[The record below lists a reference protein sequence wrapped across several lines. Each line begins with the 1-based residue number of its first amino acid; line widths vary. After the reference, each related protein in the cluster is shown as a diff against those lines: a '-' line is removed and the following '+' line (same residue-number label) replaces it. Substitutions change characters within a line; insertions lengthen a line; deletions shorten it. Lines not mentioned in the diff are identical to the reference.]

1 VYSCEDSGHKCDSF
15 GVTWIVFSPSR
26 FWELRD
32 AVLTGDADEVALLA
46 RKGANLNQVDYNGRS
61 ALHMACAEGNYK
73 VVEVLIQHGA
83 NVNMKDR
90 WGQTPLQVAVSF
102 KHQIIIGKCNY
113 GW

>member
-1 VYSCEDSGHKCDSF
+1 MCFHV
-15 GVTWIVFSPSR
+15 PR

>member
-1 VYSCEDSGHKCDSF
+1 
-15 GVTWIVFSPSR
+15 VFSPSR

-73 VVEVLIQHGA
+73 VGEVMIQQGA
-83 NVNMKDR
+83 NINMKDR

>member
-1 VYSCEDSGHKCDSF
+1 MQSRRVTLFAQF
-15 GVTWIVFSPSR
+15 GLCVPR

-32 AVLTGDADEVALLA
+32 AVITGDADEVALLA

-61 ALHMACAEGNYK
+61 ALHMACSEGSYK

-90 WGQTPLQVAVSF
+90 WGKTPLQVAVSF
-102 KHQIIIGKCNY
+102 KHQILIGKCNY